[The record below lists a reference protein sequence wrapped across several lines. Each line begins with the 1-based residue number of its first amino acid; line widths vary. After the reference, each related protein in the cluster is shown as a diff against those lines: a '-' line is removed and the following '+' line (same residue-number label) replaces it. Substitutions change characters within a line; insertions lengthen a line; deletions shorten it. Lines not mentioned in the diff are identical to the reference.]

1 MDKMKTLVDLIW
13 KIALIVALVVFLRI
27 YDQKKDIGRYA
38 YVSTGELEYVVDTTT
53 GVIYQGGYS
62 MNHLTGEERTQ
73 VKPGK

>member
-1 MDKMKTLVDLIW
+1 MDTIKTLADVLF
-13 KIALIVALVVFLRI
+13 KIALIVAVVAFLRI
-27 YDQKKDIGRYA
+27 YDQKKDIGRFA

-53 GVIYQGGYS
+53 GVIYQGGFS